1 MDMLRIIRKKRE
13 GKELSRD
20 EIEYMISGFKSGN
33 IPDYQMSAFCMA
45 VCFNGMTDA
54 ETAYMTDAMAR
65 SGDMLD
71 LSRFG
76 TLTVDKHSTGG
87 VGDKTS
93 LIIGPI
99 VASCGG
105 VFAKMSGRG
114 LGHTG
119 GTVDKLESIS
129 GYRTDLS
136 PEEFFAQAE
145 NIGIALIGQTG
156 DITPADKKLYAL
168 RDVTET
174 VDSIPL
180 IVSSIM
186 SKKIAAGAKNIVLDV
201 KCGSGAFMKDEES
214 ARALAEKMVAIGKAC
229 GRNISAVITD
239 MDTPLGFAVG
249 NALEVKEAVA
259 LLRGEDI
266 PDLREVC
273 LCISA
278 ELIAMCLG
286 KSAQEAY
293 AMAENALTSGAA
305 LEKMREW
312 TAAQGACE
320 KWMDDTEKFPKAP
333 FIKEL
338 CADVSGYI
346 SRMDAESV
354 GRAACELGA
363 GRKKKNDNIDFS
375 AGIVL
380 RKKTGDFVRKG
391 EALAVLHSSD
401 ERKLE
406 AGEKLLASAYEFSDT
421 KPESRK
427 LIMDV
432 VR

>member
-1 MDMLRIIRKKRE
+1 MDMLGIIRKKKHGE
-13 GKELSRD
+13 ALSAG
-20 EIEYMISGFKSGN
+20 EIEYTVSAFTAGD

-45 VCFNGMTDA
+45 VYFNGMNDG
-54 ETAYMTDAMAR
+54 ETAALTEAMAR

-76 TLTVDKHSTGG
+76 RTSVDKHSTGG

-93 LIIGPI
+93 LIVGPI
-99 VASCGG
+99 VAACGG

-119 GTVDKLESIS
+119 GTVDKLEAVA
-129 GYRTDLS
+129 GYKTSLS

-145 NIGIALIGQTG
+145 RTGIALIGQTG
-156 DITPADKKLYAL
+156 NMTPADKKLYAL

-186 SKKIAAGAKNIVLDV
+186 SKKIAAGAHNIVLDV

-214 ARALAEKMVAIGKAC
+214 ARTLAGKMVDIGKVC
-229 GRNISAVITD
+229 GRNMAAIITD
-239 MDTPLGFAVG
+239 MDVPLGFAIG
-249 NALEVKEAVA
+249 NALEAEEAFA

-266 PDLREVC
+266 PDLRRVC
-273 LCISA
+273 LALSA
-278 ELIAMCLG
+278 ELISMCRG
-286 KSAQEAY
+286 VSAEEARE
-293 AMAENALTSGAA
+293 MAENALYSGAA
-305 LEKMREW
+305 LAKAREW
-312 TAAQGACE
+312 ISAQGGDIDAPMAKAKTLREVTAE
-320 KWMDDTEKFPKAP
+320 KE
-333 FIKEL
+333 
-338 CADVSGYI
+338 GYI
-346 SRMDAESV
+346 SHMNAEEI

-363 GRKKKNDNIDFS
+363 GRKTKEDKIDFA

-380 RKKTGDFVRKG
+380 CKKTGDRVRAG
-391 EALAVLHSSD
+391 DVLAVIHTSCEEKAL
-401 ERKLE
+401 
-406 AGEKLLASAYEFSDT
+406 AGEKIFRSALEFSEE
-421 KPESRK
+421 KPAEKK
-427 LIMDV
+427 LIIDI